1 MKKLIMF
8 LFILIKSI
16 SFSEIN
22 IKIFEPIRFK
32 EISTIGL
39 GSDRVIGIGILE
51 ISTDNFEVD
60 KDKKLKFNFP
70 KKGLMTN
77 RKKWIKIDEYRLET
91 LNNDFIITKKIEQ
104 IKIFAILN
112 KRDIDNGE
120 EADVIEGDYIGYVP
134 IIISQYSKLSS

>member
-1 MKKLIMF
+1 MKRLIIL
-8 LFILIKSI
+8 LFMLIKSI
-16 SFSEIN
+16 GFSEIN

-32 EISTIGL
+32 DVSTREL
-39 GSDRVIGIGILE
+39 GSNKVIGVGILE
-51 ISTDNFEVD
+51 ISTDNLEMD

-77 RKKWIKIDEYRLET
+77 RKKWVKIDEYRLET
-91 LNNDFIITKKIEQ
+91 QNNDFIITKKIEQ
-104 IKIFAILN
+104 IKVFAILD

-120 EADVIEGDYIGYVP
+120 EADVIEGDYVGYVP

>member
-39 GSDRVIGIGILE
+39 GSDRVIGVGILE
-51 ISTDNFEVD
+51 ISTDDLEID

>member
-39 GSDRVIGIGILE
+39 GSDRVIGVGILE
-51 ISTDNFEVD
+51 ISTDDLEID

-134 IIISQYSKLSS
+134 IIISQYSKI

>member
-77 RKKWIKIDEYRLET
+77 RKKWIKIYEYRLET

>member
-51 ISTDNFEVD
+51 ISTDDFEVD

>member
-1 MKKLIMF
+1 
-8 LFILIKSI
+8 
-16 SFSEIN
+16 
-22 IKIFEPIRFK
+22 
-32 EISTIGL
+32 
-39 GSDRVIGIGILE
+39 
-51 ISTDNFEVD
+51 
-60 KDKKLKFNFP
+60 
-70 KKGLMTN
+70 MTN

>member
-51 ISTDNFEVD
+51 ISTDDLEID

-104 IKIFAILN
+104 IKIFTILN

>member
-1 MKKLIMF
+1 MKKLMI
-8 LFILIKSI
+8 LSFILIKSI

-39 GSDRVIGIGILE
+39 GSDRVIGVGILE
-51 ISTDNFEVD
+51 ISTDDLEID

-112 KRDIDNGE
+112 KRDTDSGE

>member
-1 MKKLIMF
+1 MTKLIIF

-51 ISTDNFEVD
+51 ISTDDFEVD

>member
-39 GSDRVIGIGILE
+39 GSDRVIGVGILE
-51 ISTDNFEVD
+51 ISTDDLEID

-104 IKIFAILN
+104 IKIFTILN

>member
-1 MKKLIMF
+1 
-8 LFILIKSI
+8 
-16 SFSEIN
+16 
-22 IKIFEPIRFK
+22 
-32 EISTIGL
+32 
-39 GSDRVIGIGILE
+39 
-51 ISTDNFEVD
+51 
-60 KDKKLKFNFP
+60 
-70 KKGLMTN
+70 
-77 RKKWIKIDEYRLET
+77 IKIDEYRLET

>member
-1 MKKLIMF
+1 MKRLIIL
-8 LFILIKSI
+8 LFMLIKSI
-16 SFSEIN
+16 GFSEIN

-32 EISTIGL
+32 EVSTREL
-39 GSDRVIGIGILE
+39 GSNKVIGVGILE
-51 ISTDNFEVD
+51 ISTDNLEMD

-77 RKKWIKIDEYRLET
+77 RKKWVKIDEYRLET
-91 LNNDFIITKKIEQ
+91 QNNDFIITKKIEQ
-104 IKIFAILN
+104 IKVFAILD

-120 EADVIEGDYIGYVP
+120 EADVIEGDYVGYVP

>member
-51 ISTDNFEVD
+51 ISTDDLEID